1 MSLSHA
7 LMTSLLEKSSSGYD
21 LARRFDKSIG
31 YFWRATHQQI
41 YRELARME
49 KAGWIASEAAPDG
62 GRTRKK
68 IYRVLDAGRQ
78 ELESWA
84 REPAP
89 LFDVRDEF
97 MVRLRADAVI
107 GPLGLSSEVERRLAL
122 HRTKLAAYRA
132 FEARDFPSDRPLTR
146 EARVQ
151 RLILQT
157 GLMYEESWIRWCEEA
172 LAVLALDDP
181 CAQPPVTE
189 PSASPASSQTG
200 RASSRG

>member
-49 KAGWIASEAAPDG
+49 KAGWISSEAAPDG

-68 IYRVLDAGRQ
+68 IYQVLDAGRT
-78 ELESWA
+78 ELERWA

-89 LFDVRDEF
+89 LVDMRDEF
-97 MVRLRADAVI
+97 MVRLRAEAAV
-107 GPLGLSSEVERRLAL
+107 GP
-122 HRTKLAAYRA
+122 
-132 FEARDFPSDRPLTR
+132 
-146 EARVQ
+146 
-151 RLILQT
+151 T
-157 GLMYEESWIRWCEEA
+157 GLEKEIARLQAMHQA
-172 LAVLALDDP
+172 KLD
-181 CAQPPVTE
+181 Q
-189 PSASPASSQTG
+189 
-200 RASSRG
+200 R

>member
-49 KAGWIASEAAPDG
+49 KAGWISSEAAPDG

-68 IYRVLDAGRQ
+68 IYQVLDAGRT
-78 ELESWA
+78 ELERWA

-89 LFDVRDEF
+89 LVDMRDEF

-107 GPLGLSSEVERRLAL
+107 GPLGLHGEVERRLAL
-122 HRTKLAAYRA
+122 HTTKLAAYRA
-132 FEARDFPSDRPLTR
+132 IEARDFPSDKVLTR
-146 EARVQ
+146 EARIQ
-151 RLILQT
+151 QLILQT
-157 GLMYEESWIRWCEEA
+157 GIMYEQSWVHWCENA
-172 LAVLALDDP
+172 LTVLQQD
-181 CAQPPVTE
+181 E
-189 PSASPASSQTG
+189 PAC
-200 RASSRG
+200 

>member
-62 GRTRKK
+62 GRTRKR
-68 IYRVLDAGRQ
+68 IYSVLEEGKR
-78 ELESWA
+78 ELQRWA

-89 LFDVRDEF
+89 PVDLRDELL
-97 MVRLRADAVI
+97 VRLRADAVI
-107 GPLGLSSEVERRLAL
+107 GPLGLDEEIRRRLSL
-122 HRTKLAAYRA
+122 HEDKLKAYRA
-132 FEARDFPSDRPLTR
+132 IEARDFPPDKASSR
-146 EARVQ
+146 ETQ
-151 RLILQT
+151 IQHMILKT
-157 GLMYEESWIRWCEEA
+157 GIMYEKSWLNWCKEA
-172 LAVLALDDP
+172 LAVLTQA
-181 CAQPPVTE
+181 
-189 PSASPASSQTG
+189 
-200 RASSRG
+200 

>member
-31 YFWRATHQQI
+31 FFWRATHQQI

-49 KAGWIASEAAPDG
+49 KDGWIASAAAPDG

-68 IYRVLDAGRQ
+68 MYHVLDAGRI
-78 ELESWA
+78 ELERWA

-89 LFDVRDEF
+89 LVDMRDEL

-107 GPLGLSSEVERRLAL
+107 GPLGMQAEIERRMAL
-122 HRTKLAAYRA
+122 HATKLAAYRA
-132 FEARDFPSDRPLTR
+132 IEARDFPTGTPLTR
-146 EARVQ
+146 EARIQ
-151 RLILQT
+151 HLILKT
-157 GLMYEESWIRWCEEA
+157 GIMYEHGWYNWCKEA
-172 LAVLALDDP
+172 IAVLREADQ
-181 CAQPPVTE
+181 AE
-189 PSASPASSQTG
+189 PQ
-200 RASSRG
+200 R

>member
-68 IYRVLDAGRQ
+68 IYQVLDAGRV
-78 ELESWA
+78 ELERWA

-89 LFDVRDEF
+89 LVDMRDEF

-107 GPLGLSSEVERRLAL
+107 GPLGLQTEVERRMAL
-122 HRTKLAAYRA
+122 HATKLAAYRA
-132 FEARDFPSDRPLTR
+132 IETRDFPPGKPLTR
-146 EARVQ
+146 EARIQ
-151 RLILQT
+151 HLILKT
-157 GLMYEESWIRWCEEA
+157 GIQYEQGWFNWCKEA
-172 LAVLALDDP
+172 LTVLREFDD
-181 CAQPPVTE
+181 T
-189 PSASPASSQTG
+189 PA
-200 RASSRG
+200 A

>member
-31 YFWRATHQQI
+31 FFWQATHQQI

-49 KAGWIASEAAPDG
+49 KAGWITSEAAPDG
-62 GRTRKK
+62 GRTRKR

-78 ELESWA
+78 ELARWA

-89 LFDVRDEF
+89 LLHLRDEL

-107 GPLGLSSEVERRLAL
+107 GPLGLEQEIERRMGL
-122 HRTKLAAYRA
+122 HAERLQGYRA
-132 FEARDFPSDRPLTR
+132 IEARDFPTGQALPRD
-146 EARVQ
+146 AQ
-151 RLILQT
+151 IQHMILKT
-157 GLMYEESWIRWCEEA
+157 GIMYEEAWLNWSKEA
-172 LAVLALDDP
+172 LAVLQQNGRGDQQINA
-181 CAQPPVTE
+181 PV
-189 PSASPASSQTG
+189 A
-200 RASSRG
+200 

>member
-49 KAGWIASEAAPDG
+49 KAGWITSTAAPDG
-62 GRTRKK
+62 GRTRKR
-68 IYRVLDAGRQ
+68 IYTVLDAGRE
-78 ELESWA
+78 ELERWA

-89 LFDVRDEF
+89 LVDMRDEL

-107 GPLGLSSEVERRLAL
+107 GPLGLDAEIERRMAL
-122 HRTKLAAYRA
+122 HGDKLKAYRA
-132 FEARDFPSDRPLTR
+132 IEARDFPADIGATTI
-146 EARVQ
+146 ARK
-151 RLILQT
+151 R
-157 GLMYEESWIRWCEEA
+157 
-172 LAVLALDDP
+172 D
-181 CAQPPVTE
+181 
-189 PSASPASSQTG
+189 
-200 RASSRG
+200 